1 VAQFVDGKLTIWVHS
16 QGVYP
21 IRGAIAPVLGIHE
34 SDIRVIQTE
43 GSGCYG
49 HNGADDAAL
58 DAALL
63 AQKIA
68 GVPVSVKW
76 SRADELTWE
85 PYGPAM
91 VIKLQA
97 SMDAAGDVI
106 DWNHDVWS
114 YPHLGRPL
122 AGGRQS
128 GLLAAWHLAEPW
140 DKVQRRPFHAPHL
153 GGHRNADP
161 LYDFPQKRVVKHFVP
176 DSPLRVSAM
185 RGLGAYA
192 NIFAIESFIDELAAA
207 VGIDPVDFRLQ
218 NLKDPRA
225 KAVIQAAAHKV
236 GWRPGQK
243 LDQDRGRGL
252 AFAQYKNRQCYAAVV
267 VDLRVDRDS
276 GEIKLEHAV
285 IAADAGQVV
294 NPDGLSNQLEG
305 GFVQSAS
312 WTLKE
317 QVDFDERGILASDWD
332 SYPILRF
339 PDVPKIETVLINHPE
354 LPFLGSGEAAQG
366 PTSAAIANAVFNA
379 VGVRLRKIPF
389 TRERVTQALKQINPP
404 QK

>member
-1 VAQFVDGKLTIWVHS
+1 
-16 QGVYP
+16 
-21 IRGAIAPVLGIHE
+21 LGIDE
-34 SDIRVIQTE
+34 QDIRVIQSE

-63 AQKIA
+63 ACKLV
-68 GVPVSVKW
+68 GTPVSVKW
-76 SRADELTWE
+76 MREDELTWE

-91 VIKLQA
+91 VLKLQA
-97 SMDAAGDVI
+97 SLNAAGEVL

-114 YPHLGRPL
+114 YPHLGRPF

-140 DKVQRRPFHAPHL
+140 DKVQRRPIHAAHV
-153 GGHRNADP
+153 GSHRNADP

-176 DSPLRVSAM
+176 DSPLRVSAL

-192 NIFAIESFIDELAAA
+192 NIFAIESFMDELAHTA
-207 VGIDPVDFRLQ
+207 GIDPVAFRLRH
-218 NLKDPRA
+218 LKDPRA
-225 KAVIQAAAHKV
+225 RAVVQAAAEKA
-236 GWRPGQK
+236 GWGSTPYLGP
-243 LDQDRGRGL
+243 DCGRGM

-267 VDLRVDRDS
+267 VEVHVDRES
-276 GEIKLEHAV
+276 GAIQLQRAL

-317 QVDFDERGILASDWD
+317 EVVFDQHGILASDWD
-332 SYPILRF
+332 SYPILCF
-339 PDVPKIETVLINHPE
+339 SEAPKIETLLINRPE

-366 PTSAAIANAVFNA
+366 PTPAAIANAVFDA
-379 VGVRLRKIPF
+379 VGVRLRQIPF
-389 TRERVTQALKQINPP
+389 SEERVRQALGQ
-404 QK
+404 